1 MINNNIKMIK
11 NNLKENKIIANEN
24 EIQKNFCENEIL
36 FSEFEFDEK
45 IKITNAEFKNK
56 SFNMFV
62 YKKADAVSEEIINL
76 KNWTNNILNALDY
89 YSKKIKL
96 NNNIYIIDIGA
107 NIEWYTFTLSKF
119 GYNLISF
126 ELSKL
131 NYQIN
136 KFIIFQNY
144 K

>member
-1 MINNNIKMIK
+1 
-11 NNLKENKIIANEN
+11 
-24 EIQKNFCENEIL
+24 
-36 FSEFEFDEK
+36 
-45 IKITNAEFKNK
+45 
-56 SFNMFV
+56 MFV

-76 KNWTNNILNALDY
+76 KNWESIPTNDILNALDY
-89 YSKKIKL
+89 YSKKNKL

-131 NYQIN
+131 N
-136 KFIIFQNY
+136 
-144 K
+144 